1 MRQAPKALGAALRHR
16 RLALGKSQQAVAR
29 AAGLT
34 QAHISL
40 IERGMDGHISVVERV
55 ARAVGSRLTFEPA
68 TIPPIVEKPYGE
80 DEIANR
86 LYLLGRLAAKRLS
99 ADRLARFRA
108 WLEEAR
114 ARVGDYPYFRQW
126 LDITDR
132 GPDAVA
138 DMFVRGDELGRY
150 MRSVATF
157 RPFVS
162 QAERDSFF
170 RRNLPAEVAAP

>member
-1 MRQAPKALGAALRHR
+1 MG
-16 RLALGKSQQAVAR
+16 
-29 AAGLT
+29 
-34 QAHISL
+34 
-40 IERGMDGHISVVERV
+40 RGMDGQLSGVGRV
-55 ARAVGSRLTFEPA
+55 ARAVGSGQILEPA
-68 TIPPIVEKPYGE
+68 TSPQIVEKPYGE

-138 DMFVRGDELGRY
+138 VMFVRGDEFGRY

-162 QAERDSFF
+162 QAERDSFLG
-170 RRNLPAEVAAP
+170 RN